1 MVSQERETIEMLPM
15 ALAKTELDCE
25 DLVGPDVQ
33 NAVQCKVRK
42 LHEEMSS
49 LCETSNASHHGNS

>member
-1 MVSQERETIEMLPM
+1 MLAM
-15 ALAKTELDCE
+15 ALAKTGFDCE
-25 DLVGPDVQ
+25 DLSGPDVPYE
-33 NAVQCKVRK
+33 VQCKVRK